1 MPQENQ
7 FFHKALSQGEEEEL
21 ARRYARLVQSC
32 VRPYFLTG
40 GDYDDL
46 VQEGM
51 IGLLKAIREYD
62 PARSQNFEA
71 FAALCI
77 RRQVYDAL
85 RRSKRKDGHLHIEYV
100 EQAEGDGEG
109 LPHGSASQ
117 DPEAQFLAKESA
129 WEIQKALSGLL
140 SAFETAVL
148 RSYLE
153 GYTSSE
159 IAEVLH
165 RTPEA
170 VENAIGRIRRKLAKY
185 LQQGRQQD

>member
-1 MPQENQ
+1 M
-7 FFHKALSQGEEEEL
+7 A
-21 ARRYARLVQSC
+21 
-32 VRPYFLTG
+32 
-40 GDYDDL
+40 
-46 VQEGM
+46 
-51 IGLLKAIREYD
+51 
-62 PARSQNFEA
+62 
-71 FAALCI
+71 
-77 RRQVYDAL
+77 
-85 RRSKRKDGHLHIEYV
+85 
-100 EQAEGDGEG
+100 QA
-109 LPHGSASQ
+109 PSSQ

-159 IAEVLH
+159 IAEGLH
-165 RTPEA
+165 RTPKA

>member
-1 MPQENQ
+1 MGYTGIVSDTFAQRGPSFMPQEDR
-7 FFHKALSQGEEEEL
+7 FFSTLPPLGEEEL

-51 IGLLKAIREYD
+51 IGLLKAIRQYD
-62 PARSQNFEA
+62 PARSGHFEA

-85 RRSKRKDGHLHIEYV
+85 RRSKRKDGRLSIEYM
-100 EQAEGDGEG
+100 EMPDESGQA
-109 LPHGSASQ
+109 LPGVSLSQ
-117 DPEAQFLAKESA
+117 DPETQVLAKESA

-148 RSYLE
+148 
-153 GYTSSE
+153 
-159 IAEVLH
+159 
-165 RTPEA
+165 
-170 VENAIGRIRRKLAKY
+170 
-185 LQQGRQQD
+185 